1 MSPLR
6 TAALQLRTL
15 PRVIRRGEGPLR
27 ARLGPLDDRIVFVIG
42 SPRSGTTFAG
52 ESIGS
57 LPGFVDLGEVAA
69 LKAAI
74 PALAG
79 RDPGEAAAAIRR
91 ILATTRRLGL
101 VGSLRPVEQTPETA
115 FVAAAAARA
124 FPEASFV
131 HMLRDGRDVVCSL
144 LERGWLTAGRGGRDD
159 AGHEFGAQPRFWVEP
174 ARRNEFRTASD
185 ARRAAW
191 AWRRY
196 VEAARSLRRRI
207 LEVRYEAMTA
217 QPAVVGAALAEFL
230 AAPVEPLAEALGRAH
245 AESVG
250 RYRRD
255 LTEAQLADVEA
266 EAGPLLR
273 ELGYV
278 AS

>member
-1 MSPLR
+1 
-6 TAALQLRTL
+6 
-15 PRVIRRGEGPLR
+15 
-27 ARLGPLDDRIVFVIG
+27 VIG

-52 ESIGS
+52 TSIGS
-57 LPGFVDLGEVAA
+57 IPGFVDLGEVAA
-69 LKAAI
+69 LKGAI

-79 RDPGEAAAAIRR
+79 RDPAEVAPAIRR

-101 VGSLRPVEQTPETA
+101 VGSLRAVAQPPATA

-124 FPEASFV
+124 FPEARFV

-144 LERGWLTAGRGGRDD
+144 LERGWLSAGTGGRDD
-159 AGHEFGAQPRFWVEP
+159 AGHAFGAEPRFWVEP
-174 ARRNEFRTASD
+174 ERGEEFRAASD

-196 VEAARSLRRRI
+196 VEAARSLDERV
-207 LEVRYEAMTA
+207 LEVRYEALTA
-217 QPAVVGAALAEFL
+217 EPASVGAALAAFVE
-230 AAPVEPLAEALGRAH
+230 APEGPLTDALGRAH
-245 AESVG
+245 GESVG

-255 LTEAQLADVEA
+255 LAPAQLADVDD

-273 ELGYV
+273 ELGY
-278 AS
+278 